1 RESESGVV
9 RRTSQEL
16 RTIAHRVA
24 GAGVERD
31 LVAGGYA
38 YEDVPTRSWHPHD
51 TRPVAGV
58 EVARPLDVFVNVLE
72 DLAEGHV
79 LAEGLK
85 ELLHVLLPRAR
96 LAAGGRAPGEHRVFI
111 SDDGA
116 DHHGRVDRRYCSVD
130 GGVGIRVFKRV
141 HSG

>member
-1 RESESGVV
+1 
-9 RRTSQEL
+9 
-16 RTIAHRVA
+16 IAHRVA

-85 ELLHVLLPRAR
+85 ELLHVLLPRAGS
-96 LAAGGRAPGEHRVFI
+96 LLVAVPQVSIVF
-111 SDDGA
+111 SFSMT
-116 DHHGRVDRRYCSVD
+116 VPT
-130 GGVGIRVFKRV
+130 
-141 HSG
+141 